1 MGMHVVGL
9 KLNEHEVATLERLIR
24 RMTWKQRA
32 GLDGWL
38 SDGMTAVVA
47 GPTTGRCGRSLKR
60 PRRMYIG
67 LRRHSRREK
76 WCRSSL
82 PSPIDEV
89 RGTSGYEVP
98 LSIGQVLRT
107 QTLGSHFAV
116 TWKALGSYLQVR

>member
-24 RMTWKQRA
+24 RMT
-32 GLDGWL
+32 WL